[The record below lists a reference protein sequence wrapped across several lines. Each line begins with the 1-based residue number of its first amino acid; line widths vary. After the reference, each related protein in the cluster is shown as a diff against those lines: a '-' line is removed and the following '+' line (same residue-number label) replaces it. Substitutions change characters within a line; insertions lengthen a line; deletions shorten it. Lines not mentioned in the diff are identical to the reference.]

1 VSKAKAGSAAARLSG
16 SASSNKA
23 RLAKAK
29 LTRKLIW
36 SNNGLG
42 ENVMGALDFSDGSRH
57 ETDDYVRFYGEKHA
71 ESSQPVASVR
81 AFGPRPAEW
90 PLCVRPRSSN

>member
-1 VSKAKAGSAAARLSG
+1 
-16 SASSNKA
+16 
-23 RLAKAK
+23 
-29 LTRKLIW
+29 
-36 SNNGLG
+36 
-42 ENVMGALDFSDGSRH
+42 MGALDFSDGSRH